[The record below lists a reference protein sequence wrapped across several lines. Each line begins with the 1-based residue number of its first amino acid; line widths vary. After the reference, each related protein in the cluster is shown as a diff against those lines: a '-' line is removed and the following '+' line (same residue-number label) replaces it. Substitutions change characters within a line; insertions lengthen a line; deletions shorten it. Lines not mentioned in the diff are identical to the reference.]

1 MMPVLHS
8 TVKNS
13 IISSMSESTDWEDK
27 KYQEVFDDE
36 TRLLVRRRT
45 ADMSCTIDDIQGILD
60 SLYVLDGNNA
70 TGRSSVQQI
79 ALSATIAAYEAF
91 IHQWQKELTV

>member
-1 MMPVLHS
+1 
-8 TVKNS
+8 
-13 IISSMSESTDWEDK
+13 MSETVDWEEKRYRDI
-27 KYQEVFDDE
+27 FDDE
-36 TRLLVRRRT
+36 TRLLVRRRA
-45 ADMSCTIDDIQGILD
+45 ADASCSIEDIQGILD

-70 TGRSSVQQI
+70 EGRSSVQQI

>member
-1 MMPVLHS
+1 ML
-8 TVKNS
+8 
-13 IISSMSESTDWEDK
+13 ESVDWEER

-36 TRLLVRRRT
+36 TRLLVRRRA
-45 ADMSCTIDDIQGILD
+45 ADARCTIEDVQGILD

-70 TGRSSVQQI
+70 EGRSSVQQI

-91 IHQWQKELTV
+91 IHQWKKESTM

>member
-1 MMPVLHS
+1 
-8 TVKNS
+8 
-13 IISSMSESTDWEDK
+13 MSESIDWEEK

-36 TRLLVRRRT
+36 TRLLVRRRV
-45 ADMSCTIDDIQGILD
+45 ADVSCTIDDVQGILD

-79 ALSATIAAYEAF
+79 ELSAAIAAYEAF

>member
-1 MMPVLHS
+1 
-8 TVKNS
+8 
-13 IISSMSESTDWEDK
+13 MSESIAWAAQT
-27 KYQEVFDDE
+27 YQEVFDDE
-36 TRLLVRRRT
+36 TRLLVRRRV
-45 ADMSCTIDDIQGILD
+45 ADVSCTIDDVQGILD

-79 ALSATIAAYEAF
+79 ELSATIAAYEAF

>member
-1 MMPVLHS
+1 ML
-8 TVKNS
+8 
-13 IISSMSESTDWEDK
+13 ESVDWEEK

-36 TRLLVRRRT
+36 TRLLVRRRA
-45 ADMSCTIDDIQGILD
+45 ADARCTIEDVQGILD

-70 TGRSSVQQI
+70 EGRSSVQQI

-91 IHQWQKELTV
+91 IHQWKKESTM

>member
-1 MMPVLHS
+1 MLASV
-8 TVKNS
+8 
-13 IISSMSESTDWEDK
+13 DWEEK

-36 TRLLVRRRT
+36 TRLLVRRRA
-45 ADMSCTIDDIQGILD
+45 ADARCTIEDVQGILD

-70 TGRSSVQQI
+70 EGRSSVQQI

-91 IHQWQKELTV
+91 IHQWKKESTM